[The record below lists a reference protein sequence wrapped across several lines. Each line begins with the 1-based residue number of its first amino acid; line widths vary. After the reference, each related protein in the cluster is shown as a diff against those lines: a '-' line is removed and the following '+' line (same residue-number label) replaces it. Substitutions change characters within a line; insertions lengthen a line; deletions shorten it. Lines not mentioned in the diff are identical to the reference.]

1 MEYKK
6 TAFKTRTSWITK
18 TFFLTIQESFFFF
31 LILWT
36 FWFLI
41 LVLHSEIFFL
51 LLLYIM
57 HLCIHRISLSQY
69 CSRYLS
75 KTSTPFVCGILY
87 FIIIWV
93 LQFLFLIWVTL
104 QNKKNP
110 LQPVGVWYTVLA
122 IPPQY
127 FNSNPARSSDGEGVK
142 CDSERQVPG
151 EEKSKG

>member
-1 MEYKK
+1 MH
-6 TAFKTRTSWITK
+6 TQNQFIAI
-18 TFFLTIQESFFFF
+18 LLAISFQNVNSFCVWH
-31 LILWT
+31 I
-36 FWFLI
+36 
-41 LVLHSEIFFL
+41 V
-51 LLLYIM
+51 
-57 HLCIHRISLSQY
+57 
-69 CSRYLS
+69 
-75 KTSTPFVCGILY
+75 